1 MDISS
6 IQNVTNQ
13 YTKDSISTSKLE
25 ENLKSDYSKAS
36 SEELMSACKEFEQY
50 FVEQIFK
57 EMRKTIPKSEE
68 SSGYMSTMKNYFEDS
83 LYSEYAKAM
92 TEQGDGVGLAK
103 QLYEQMKRNYG
114 IED

>member
-6 IQNVTNQ
+6 IQNISNQ
-13 YTKDSISTSKLE
+13 YTKDSVSAGKLE

-36 SEELMSACKEFEQY
+36 GEELMNACKEFEQY
-50 FVEQIFK
+50 FVEQVFK

-68 SSGYMSTMKNYFEDS
+68 SSGYMSTMKDYFEDS
-83 LYSEYAKAM
+83 LYSEYAKSM

>member
-6 IQNVTNQ
+6 IQAVSNQ
-13 YTKDSISTSKLE
+13 YTTNNITADKLE
-25 ENLKSDYSKAS
+25 DNLKSDYSKAS
-36 SEELMSACKEFEQY
+36 SEELMDACKEFEQY

-68 SSGYMSTMKNYFEDS
+68 SSGYLSTMKEYFEDS
-83 LYSEYAKAM
+83 LYSEYAKSM
-92 TEQGDGVGLAK
+92 TEQGDGVGLAN